1 MYTCENEG
9 WYNIDEEPVF
19 VGSSEDVVDWLEE
32 NAYYGYLDFMVETIK
47 ECEDVDDVILRVLLK
62 DIPSIS
68 MRMAREL
75 AVDYLEG
82 MTEFSEFGGSFIWCA
97 VGDEIEG
104 D

>member
-1 MYTCENEG
+1 MYTCEKEG
-9 WYNIDEEPVF
+9 WYNVDEFPEF
-19 VGSSEDVVDWLEE
+19 IGSSEDVLDWMEE
-32 NAYYGYLDFMVETIK
+32 HAYCDYLDFMVDVVK
-47 ECEDVDDVILRVLLK
+47 ECEDVDDIILRVLLK
-62 DIPSIS
+62 DSPSIS
-68 MRMAREL
+68 MRDARGL